1 MQSCIDELLK
11 AEVSAFFHTNNGVE
25 RQNKD
30 FKSSFLSVHRNK
42 TLSGMLTSLVEEFLP
57 LLIEEFLPLLIE
69 EFLS

>member
-1 MQSCIDELLK
+1 M
-11 AEVSAFFHTNNGVE
+11 NNGIE

-57 LLIEEFLPLLIE
+57 VPPSPYRRVPPMKHPDIKSVPMQYMRYYTQ
-69 EFLS
+69 